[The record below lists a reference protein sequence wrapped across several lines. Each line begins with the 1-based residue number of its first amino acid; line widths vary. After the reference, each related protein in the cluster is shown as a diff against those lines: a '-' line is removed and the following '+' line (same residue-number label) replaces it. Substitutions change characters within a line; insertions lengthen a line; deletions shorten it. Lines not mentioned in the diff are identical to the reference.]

1 MAVVELTKEQIFDL
15 VRQMPAQEK
24 REMLRVLAASSEAER
39 TKRQHLAEYQLRK
52 QATDRGLV
60 WDNLSPDERE
70 VFIADLVDKSSG
82 AGCSEFL
89 ELEKRFAALA
99 AEWKAERG
107 YSSSITKLCAHA
119 AYQQIIGMG
128 EKAIPL
134 LLRELEREPDHW
146 FWALKAITGVNP
158 VPQESRANLR
168 EMARHWVEWGHER
181 GYRW

>member
-1 MAVVELTKEQIFDL
+1 MAKQKE
-15 VRQMPAQEK
+15 
-24 REMLRVLAASSEAER
+24 
-39 TKRQHLAEYQLRK
+39 
-52 QATDRGLV
+52 
-60 WDNLSPDERE
+60 
-70 VFIADLVDKSSG
+70 ADLTGESNGAAGSG
-82 AGCSEFL
+82 FP

-107 YSSSITKLCAHA
+107 HSSSISKLCTHP

-128 EKAIPL
+128 QKAIPL

-168 EMARHWVEWGHER
+168 EMARHWVEWGHEQ